1 MFNLPVRISAGIGS
15 AALLALLLA
24 GCDSNTY
31 VEPPPPRV
39 TVAKPLVQEVTDH
52 LDFTGTVVATE
63 HAEVR
68 ARVSGILQSMLFEPG
83 TLVEEG
89 SLLFIIEPTEYEADL
104 QAANAELAAA
114 KSGYDRARIEYER
127 AKKLF
132 KEKAGAEA
140 EVVTWRVEREIASA
154 EILRAE
160 AKVARAELNL
170 SYTQVTAPFSGRV
183 GRDEVDIGNLV
194 GESEAT
200 VLTDITRYDPMYVY
214 FNLNERDLLRI
225 AASDEK
231 RGKQPDADSAQQ
243 SLADKRHAVFI
254 GLANEEG
261 HPHEGILDFAES
273 GLDTETGTIRLRA
286 VFDNPG
292 SPPVLLPGLFA
303 RVRMPLGTRPDI
315 PLVSE
320 RAIAQDQSGRY
331 LMIVDAENKVEKVN
345 VRTGQNIDG
354 LVVIEAGLRKDD
366 RVIVKGLQR
375 ARPGRV
381 VNPETVEMASLTT
394 TAMREAADAAKKADA
409 VSKTAPAQPGDAE
422 STPPADGATE

>member
-1 MFNLPVRISAGIGS
+1 MSAGIGS
-15 AALLALLLA
+15 AALLLLA
-24 GCDSNTY
+24 GCDTNTY
-31 VEPPPPRV
+31 VEPPPPAV
-39 TVAKPLVQEVTDH
+39 TVAAPLVKEVTDY

-83 TLVEEG
+83 TEVEEG
-89 SLLFIIEPTEYEADL
+89 ALLFIIEPTEYEADL

-170 SYTQVTAPFSGRV
+170 SYTRVTAPFSGRV
-183 GRDEVDIGNLV
+183 GHDEVDIGNLV

-225 AASDEK
+225 MPSYEE
-231 RGKQPDADSAQQ
+231 QAQQ
-243 SLADKRHAVFI
+243 TGSSDSGSRSIADKRYPVFI
-254 GLANEEG
+254 GLSNQEG
-261 HPHEGILDFAES
+261 HPHEGILDFTES

-286 VFDNPG
+286 IFDNPG
-292 SPPVLLPGLFA
+292 DPPALLPGLFA
-303 RVRMPLGTRPDI
+303 RVRLPLGTRPDM

-331 LMIVDAENKVEKVN
+331 LMVIDAENKVEKVN

-354 LVVIEAGLRKDD
+354 LVVIEEGLRAGE

-381 VNPETVEMASLTT
+381 VAPETVEMASLTI
-394 TAMREAADAAKKADA
+394 TAMREAAEAAKQA
-409 VSKTAPAQPGDAE
+409 APKQP
-422 STPPADGATE
+422 DGATSEMATENAEE

>member
-15 AALLALLLA
+15 AALLTLVLV

-31 VEPPPPRV
+31 VEPPPPGV
-39 TVAKPLVQEVTDH
+39 TVAAPLIQEVTDH

-89 SLLFIIEPTEYEADL
+89 TLLFIIEPTEYEADL
-104 QAANAELAAA
+104 QAAKAELAAA
-114 KSGYDRARIEYER
+114 KSGYDRARIEYDR

-140 EVVTWRVEREIASA
+140 EVVSWRVQREIASA

-160 AKVARAELNL
+160 AQVARAELNL

-183 GRDEVDIGNLV
+183 GHDEVDIGNLV

-200 VLTDITRYDPMYVY
+200 ILTDITRYDPMYVY

-225 AASDEK
+225 MPRYNEQSAD
-231 RGKQPDADSAQQ
+231 PDADSAQG
-243 SLADKRHAVFI
+243 SMAEKRYPVFI

-273 GLDTETGTIRLRA
+273 GLDTETGTIRLRG

-292 SPPVLLPGLFA
+292 RAPALLPGLFA

-331 LMIVDAENKVEKVN
+331 LMIINSENKVEKVN

-354 LVVIEAGLRKDD
+354 LVVIEEGLRKDD

-381 VNPETVEMASLTT
+381 VAPETVEMATLTT
-394 TAMREAADAAKKADA
+394 TAMRAAAEVARKAL
-409 VSKTAPAQPGDAE
+409 PRQPDGAE
-422 STPPADGATE
+422 SKPSAESETE